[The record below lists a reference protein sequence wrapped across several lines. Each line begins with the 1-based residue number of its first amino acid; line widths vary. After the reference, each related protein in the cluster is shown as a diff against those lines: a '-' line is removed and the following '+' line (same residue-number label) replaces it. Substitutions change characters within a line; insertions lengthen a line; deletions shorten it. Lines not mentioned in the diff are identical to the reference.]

1 MEEIFALDIGT
12 RKVMG
17 LLCARKDDRLEII
30 DMEVIEHTSRCML
43 DGQIHNID
51 DVARTVSR
59 IRERLEK
66 RAGHKLEKV
75 GVAVAG
81 RNLTT
86 FKTRVERRFDGP
98 QEITL
103 ELLRGLELE
112 AVDRI
117 VSESG
122 SALTE
127 FYCAG
132 YSPVFYEVDSNRLSN
147 PLGHTCRSCAAEI
160 IATFLPRLVLE
171 SILTVLKKTGLRATN
186 ITLEPISAIN
196 AIIPQELRKLNI
208 ILVDIGAGT
217 SDLALARDSLVFAY
231 GMVPDA
237 GDEVTESISE
247 NLLTEFSAAEKIK
260 RSALRGDEIEY
271 KDMWNRHRRIA
282 PDALR
287 QLIAPAVKKLADSIA
302 SHAMS
307 LNGGIP
313 AAVVLVGGGSLTPGL
328 IPELAR
334 AFGLPEHKVGIRLPE
349 LIHGITDSTGALT
362 GPEAV
367 TPIGIALMTEKA
379 QGLRFIDVEVDGKKV
394 TVLDFEQRKD
404 VLGALTLS
412 GVLSQKKLYARPG
425 LALTYTLNGEI
436 RSIKG
441 TFGAPAKII
450 RNGQPVDSLSEKIEN
465 GDSIEIEGAVDGV
478 DASACLSDVVHLQP
492 VRVYVNSAPAEV
504 MPRVLVGGVSV
515 EGDQLRAG
523 TLYDRAEIAIK
534 PPLCWQALERQ
545 GIQTAALSQRQILV
559 NINGSPKILTQ
570 RNFSLRLNRE
580 SCDLDTELKP
590 DDRLEFSTETP
601 TFYRI
606 RDLIDIPRNREK
618 MRVSVDGRDLE
629 LAVDTVQVL
638 MNGQPV
644 NPDEFIIDGADIRV
658 FRAAKRTVMLSEI
671 FRYIEI
677 DPQLIKG
684 KRLRIVVNDA
694 PAGFTTPLSEGARVS
709 ISFEER

>member
-17 LLCARKDDRLEII
+17 LVCVRKDETLRIT

-43 DGQIHNID
+43 DGQIHNIE

-59 IRERLEK
+59 IRERLQK
-66 RAGHKLEKV
+66 RAGHELEKV

-86 FKTRVERRFDGP
+86 FRTRVERVFDGP
-98 QEITL
+98 QEITPAV
-103 ELLRGLELE
+103 LRGLELE

-132 YSPVFYEVDSNRLSN
+132 YSPVFYEIDSNRIN
-147 PLGHTCRSCAAEI
+147 DPLGHTCRSCAAEV

-171 SILTVLKKTGLRATN
+171 SILAVLKKTGLDATN

-196 AIIPQELRKLNI
+196 AIIPQELRRLNI

-217 SDLALARDSLVFAY
+217 SDLALAREGLVFAY
-231 GMVPDA
+231 GMVAEA
-237 GDEVTESISE
+237 GDEVTEAVAE
-247 NLLTEFSAAEKIK
+247 GLLTEFSAAEKLK
-260 RSALRGDEIEY
+260 RCASQADEIGY
-271 KDMWNRHRRIA
+271 HDMWNRPRKISA
-282 PDALR
+282 EALR
-287 QLIAPAVKKLADSIA
+287 KLVAPAVRRLADSIA
-302 SHAMS
+302 AKAME
-307 LNGGIP
+307 LNGGSP
-313 AAVVLVGGGSLTPGL
+313 QAVVLVGGGSLTPGL

-334 AFGLPEHKVGIRLPE
+334 AFGLPEHKIGIRLPE
-349 LIHGITDSTGALT
+349 LIKRIEDSTGKLT

-379 QGLRFIDVEVDGKKV
+379 QGLRFMDVEVQGQKV
-394 TVLDFEQRKD
+394 TLLDFEQRKD
-404 VLGALTLS
+404 ILGALTLS
-412 GVLSQKKLYARPG
+412 GALSGKKLYARPG
-425 LALTYTLNGEI
+425 MAITYTLNGELK
-436 RSIKG
+436 SIKG
-441 TFGAPAKII
+441 TFGTPAKIV
-450 RNGQPVDSLSEKIEN
+450 RNGTIVESLSERIAN
-465 GDSIEIEGAVDGV
+465 GDTIGIEGAVDGV
-478 DASACLSDVVHLQP
+478 DASANLSDVAQVTP
-492 VRVYVNSAPAEV
+492 FTVYVNLAPVQV
-504 MPRVLVGGVSV
+504 MPRLLVGGIIV
-515 EGDQLRAG
+515 EGVEQRSAR
-523 TLYDRAEIAIK
+523 LYDRAEIEIK
-534 PPLCWQALERQ
+534 APFCWQALELK
-545 GIQTAALSQRQILV
+545 GIKTAVLSQRQILV

-580 SCDLDTELKP
+580 SCDLDTELKA
-590 DDRLEFSTETP
+590 DDRLDFSAETP

-606 RDLIDIPRNREK
+606 RDLVDVPK
-618 MRVSVDGRDLE
+618 GAATMRVTVDGKELE
-629 LAVDTVQVL
+629 IIVDAVQVL
-638 MNGQPV
+638 MNGHQV

-658 FRAAKRTVMLSEI
+658 FRPAEHTVMLSEI
-671 FRYIEI
+671 FRYIHV

-684 KRLRIVVNDA
+684 KRLRILVDDA
-694 PAGFTTPLSEGARVS
+694 PAGFTTPLVEGSRVS